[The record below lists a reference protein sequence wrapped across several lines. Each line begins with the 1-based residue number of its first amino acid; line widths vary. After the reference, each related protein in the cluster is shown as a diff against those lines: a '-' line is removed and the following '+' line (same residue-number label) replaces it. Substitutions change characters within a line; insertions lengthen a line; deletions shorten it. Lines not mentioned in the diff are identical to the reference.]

1 MDDKITKEDM
11 LQLQKSVA
19 DLTKNVDRILLY
31 LYDDKNTNQPGIIQ
45 RIKIVEEKLDEIDR
59 VIEEDKKDKKK
70 VSAIWGVIGGAAATG
85 AVMGLVKL
93 IEKLL
98 TH

>member
-1 MDDKITKEDM
+1 MDDKITKDDM
-11 LQLQKSVA
+11 VQLQKSVA

-45 RIKIVEEKLDEIDR
+45 RLRTVEEKLELIDR
-59 VIEEDKKDKKK
+59 EMEDDRKAKKK

-85 AVMGLVKL
+85 LVMGLIKL
-93 IEKLL
+93 IEHLFTK
-98 TH
+98 